1 MGFSFKPSIGASGG
15 MIMLCDTNEV
25 DVYLTMTVDHCLAA
39 KQ

>member
-1 MGFSFKPSIGASGG
+1 

-39 KQ
+39 KQWFIKNVIEFYIAN